1 MKKLALN
8 YERKL
13 PYSVEEE
20 LNRLRVNFSFCGDHF
35 KKVMITSST
44 ADEGKSFITVNL
56 WRMLAAS
63 GKKVVLV
70 DADIRKSVL
79 RHKITSEQGREG
91 AFGGLS
97 HYLAGQQDLDDVVY
111 ETNFP
116 NAYMVPMTHS
126 VTNPILL
133 LQSVRFSEMLDEL
146 ARVFDYVL
154 VDTPPLALVAD
165 AGLVAAQCD
174 GTVLVVNASDTPK
187 GIIADS
193 LKQIERTG
201 CELMGVVLNKVNQA
215 KSPYYQKYSKYG
227 YYGDE
232 SGR

>member
-1 MKKLALN
+1 MKKLAIN
-8 YERKL
+8 YVRKL

-44 ADEGKSFITVNL
+44 ADEGKSFVSFNL
-56 WRMLAAS
+56 WRMLADS

-79 RHKITSEQGREG
+79 RSRHKITAEQGRDNS
-91 AFGGLS
+91 FGGLS
-97 HYLAGQQDLDDVVY
+97 HYLAGQVELDDIVY
-111 ETNFP
+111 ETNIP

-133 LQSVRFSEMLDEL
+133 LQSARFNYLLEEL
-146 ARVFDYVL
+146 AQIFDYVL
-154 VDTPPLALVAD
+154 VDTPPLTLVAD

-174 GTVLVVNASDTPK
+174 GTILVVNASDTPK
-187 GIIADS
+187 GLISDS
-193 LKQIERTG
+193 LKQIERAG

-215 KSPYYQKYSKYG
+215 KSPYYQKYGKYG
-227 YYGDE
+227 YYGE
-232 SGR
+232 